1 MLLFGIGA
9 VLAFEGLVLALMPGR
24 LEEVLAFLS
33 RLPVERRRGLGLGAL
48 ALGVVV
54 IWLARRMGA

>member
-9 VLAFEGLVLALMPGR
+9 VLAFEGLVLALMPRR
-24 LEEVLAFLS
+24 LEEALALVQ
-33 RLPVERRRGLGLGAL
+33 RLPVETRRGLGLGAL
-48 ALGVVV
+48 ALGVVL